1 MTTISS
7 HTEIPGEL
15 RNNKLL
21 LDGHPDF
28 LYKRAIEEIC
38 NLNWH
43 LLKREDLISIAMI
56 YYYFSIQFRENLEI
70 ACSLFPDDARL
81 RELDQGERNTDNLSP
96 WPGVAAPGERMN
108 HDEFMRRALQLS
120 PIDGRR
126 SSALSMIGSSY
137 LKKVKTVDRFTRSMS
152 LASYEDGGLERVF
165 SGILRAQD
173 WDGPLLQAFRH
184 FLIEHIRFDSDP
196 ELGHGAICRHLA
208 PDDTVLPLWIAFREI
223 LVAAAPRL
231 AL

>member
-1 MTTISS
+1 
-7 HTEIPGEL
+7 
-15 RNNKLL
+15 
-21 LDGHPDF
+21 
-28 LYKRAIEEIC
+28 
-38 NLNWH
+38 
-43 LLKREDLISIAMI
+43 
-56 YYYFSIQFRENLEI
+56 
-70 ACSLFPDDARL
+70 
-81 RELDQGERNTDNLSP
+81 
-96 WPGVAAPGERMN
+96 MN